1 MPRGICVTGDLPI
14 IQVDGPFSSITA
26 SPTKKHPQFAAQN
39 ATGASTCTFV
49 LKGSRQKTANKGR
62 RNSAA
67 RGCQRRFPAAVLPFL
82 LCDRNPLALA
92 LADQLFLE
100 LSEGPHDTQQQI
112 RQHATTPP
120 RQQLLL
126 PRLLFQ
132 P

>member
-1 MPRGICVTGDLPI
+1 MIRPSTLTKPLLRYHAITLNHRARLRRQALDPNMPRGICVTGDLPI

-67 RGCQRRFPAAVLPFL
+67 RAGV
-82 LCDRNPLALA
+82 
-92 LADQLFLE
+92 
-100 LSEGPHDTQQQI
+100 
-112 RQHATTPP
+112 
-120 RQQLLL
+120 
-126 PRLLFQ
+126 
-132 P
+132 